1 MAVVRVIVAK
11 VAFIGDGAAT
21 TYALNTNTG
30 VYELLENSP
39 NSAPSI
45 AMNGL
50 PLGAATVTAIN
61 PLSGITQI
69 GKIPYTV
76 VFASPTAT
84 ITFASAP
91 PAGQLDYLTL
101 GLVVP

>member
-1 MAVVRVIVAK
+1 MAIVRVLVAK
-11 VAFIGDGAAT
+11 LAIIGDGAAT

-30 VYELLENSP
+30 TYEFLENSP

-45 AMNGL
+45 AMNSL
-50 PLGAATVTAIN
+50 PVGATEVTAIN

-69 GKIPYTV
+69 QKIPYTV
-76 VFASPTAT
+76 SFASPTAT
-84 ITFASAP
+84 VTFASAP
-91 PAGQLDYLTL
+91 AAGVIDYLTL

>member
-1 MAVVRVIVAK
+1 MAVQRVLVAK
-11 VAFIGDGAAT
+11 IAFIGDGAAT

-50 PLGAATVTAIN
+50 PVGATTVTAIN
-61 PLSGITQI
+61 PLTGITQI

-91 PAGQLDYLTL
+91 PAGALDYLTL